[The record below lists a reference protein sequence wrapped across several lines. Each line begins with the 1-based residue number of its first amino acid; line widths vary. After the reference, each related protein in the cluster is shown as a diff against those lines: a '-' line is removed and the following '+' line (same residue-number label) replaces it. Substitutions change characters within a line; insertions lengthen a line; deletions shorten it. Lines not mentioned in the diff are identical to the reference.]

1 MADKQ
6 QQTQKKP
13 SVPEPASYP
22 EADVVGGF
30 GEPIE
35 PGGYSPEDALEEVRD
50 YEPTGPKA
58 PHFDFIE
65 GFFLI
70 SINLIVD
77 GIEWTELTGIGI
89 ILAFLVDFII
99 GPITI
104 LWLWFKG
111 VPMIGRNAVAQG
123 VELIPGLDLLP
134 IRTTAV
140 VLTIIATNKPKTFDK
155 AGFVGKVAK
164 KVLTK
169 GKA

>member
-6 QQTQKKP
+6 QQTQQKKP
-13 SVPEPASYP
+13 SVSEPASYP
-22 EADVVGGF
+22 EADVVDSF

-35 PGGYSPEDALEEVRD
+35 PGGYSPEDALEEIHD
-50 YEPTGPKA
+50 YKSTGPETI
-58 PHFDFIE
+58 HFDFIE

-70 SINLIVD
+70 SINLIAD
-77 GIEWTELTGIGI
+77 GIKLLELTGIGI

-111 VPMIGRNAVAQG
+111 VPMVGRNAVAQG
-123 VELIPGLDLLP
+123 VELVPGLDLLP

-140 VLTIIATNKPKTFDK
+140 VLTIMATNKPQTFDK
-155 AGFVGKVAK
+155 VGFAGKVAK

-169 GKA
+169 GK